1 MIRLRPSGRSGRA
14 GFTVIELLIAMTV
27 LALLA
32 GALASAAPSA
42 RQVFDRVPA
51 ELDQE
56 QRGRSAIDALSQA
69 LRSASSIIASGDPTA
84 LTVII
89 PVIGG
94 GQAILADQSVGI
106 LNLAAS
112 PCPNVGVCGF
122 AAGATAIIT
131 DGSGRNDVFTVATTS
146 SALRRLT
153 ANRIFAG
160 SYPAGSSIAE
170 IDQYAYR
177 LALQGD
183 GSYSL
188 IRETAAGAIQPVVD
202 FVRDLSFTVHG
213 HEVEVSLGVEA
224 ATPPLRRVLPDR
236 VFKTSIRIRNL
247 S

>member
-1 MIRLRPSGRSGRA
+1 MIRLRALRGRGRA

-32 GALASAAPSA
+32 GAMASAAPAA

-69 LRSASSIIASGDPTA
+69 LRSASSIISSGDPTT

-89 PVIGG
+89 PIIGG
-94 GQAILADQSVGI
+94 GRATLADQSVGI

-112 PCPNVGVCGF
+112 PCPNIGVCGF
-122 AAGATAIIT
+122 AAGATAVIT
-131 DGSGRNDVFTVATTS
+131 DGSGRDDVFTVATTS
-146 SALRRLT
+146 TALRRLT
-153 ANRIFAG
+153 ANRIFAAA
-160 SYPAGSSIAE
+160 YPAGSSIAE

-202 FVRDLSFTVHG
+202 FVRDLSFTIHG
-213 HEVEVSLGVEA
+213 HEVEVSLGVVA
-224 ATPPLRRVLPDR
+224 ATSPLRRVLPDR
-236 VFKTSIRIRNL
+236 VVKMSIRVRNL